1 MGRFLIRRL
10 VQAIPVF
17 LGITVITFALIH
29 AVPGGPTARLEL
41 DPDISPEDIARIK
54 ANMGLDKPVP
64 IQYLI
69 WLGVW
74 PNNDGELSGLLQGD
88 LGVSYIN
95 QLSVSGEIMSRL
107 PNTLLLSVT
116 SLAISLAIALPVG
129 VWSAMKQHSLFDNVA
144 TVLST
149 AGVSIP
155 SFWFGL
161 LAILLFSVELRW
173 LPSGGMYTPQKVLM
187 GERSLL
193 DLLRHLIMPA
203 TILSILSI
211 AGWNRYIRASMLE
224 VIGQDYVRTARAKG
238 LREQLVVARHILR
251 NALIP
256 VATLMGLS
264 LPNLVSGSLITETI
278 FGWPGMGRL
287 TFHAATK
294 RDYPIIM
301 GALVMSAVLVIL
313 GNLLADIAYTF
324 LDPRITAD

>member
-1 MGRFLIRRL
+1 MGRFLVRRIL
-10 VQAIPVF
+10 QSIPVF
-17 LGITVITFALIH
+17 VGITILSFALIH

-41 DPDISPEDIARIK
+41 DADIKPEDVARIK
-54 ANMGLDKPVP
+54 ANMGLDKPVW

-74 PNNDGELSGLLQGD
+74 PNSQGELRGLLQGD
-88 LGVSYIN
+88 LGISYID
-95 QLSVSGEIMSRL
+95 QTSVSKNILDRL

-116 SLAISLAIALPVG
+116 ALVISFGLAIPVG
-129 VWSAMKQHSLFDNVA
+129 VWSAVRQYSAFDNIS

-161 LAILLFSVELRW
+161 IAILIFSVELRW
-173 LPSGGMYTPQKVLM
+173 LPSGGMYTLGREK
-187 GERSLL
+187 SAL
-193 DLLRHLIMPA
+193 DLLLHLLMPA
-203 TILSILSI
+203 SILSILNV
-211 AGWNRYIRASMLE
+211 AGWNRYVRASMLE
-224 VIGQDYVRTARAKG
+224 AIRQDYVRTARAKG
-238 LREQLVVARHILR
+238 LRERLVVVRHVLR

-256 VATLMGLS
+256 VVTLMGLS
-264 LPNLVSGSLITETI
+264 LPGLVGGSLITETI

-287 TFHAATK
+287 AYHAATK

-301 GALVMSAVLVIL
+301 GTLVMSTVLVIL
-313 GNLLADIAYTF
+313 GNLLADIGYTF